1 MKGRGMATDNSAPRG
16 IQLPWAGKKV
26 HQEQVEEALSTLWH
40 LAADNMRI
48 SQNMNVR
55 TSVLN
60 FVICTRDLESA
71 HKVNALLRDLSS
83 IHIARVTLLIL
94 DTASDAPSDI
104 STWVTLRSFPIVSDM
119 MRHHFEQVTVMV
131 RGAAVKYAAT
141 VVQSLSRADLPVY
154 LWWVDDLSQQEEIFQ
169 RFIAISSRA
178 IVNSSHFSRPAESLQ
193 NLEQCIHDAANCAMS
208 DLTWSRITALRELI
222 AQFFDVPE
230 YRPYL
235 MGVNHI
241 TIEYTTTPTPAP
253 AKNGASPAPAS
264 SYVGHP
270 ADQPTALATLSAL
283 FLAAWLKNRLG
294 WQLSS
299 RAEDNQRDHVAGHY
313 GWYMTQRDI
322 AKVISQ
328 PLVAQMEQVEQQTSD
343 NSSNP
348 LAGIQFIVRPRPMAD
363 SEPGTICLIRL
374 HSTAQGQE
382 AAFTIARGE
391 DDDHVYTSAELPG
404 SVHPQRTVSVA
415 DTHRESE
422 LLHHELEIMG
432 RDHLYEETIQEV
444 LSLLG

>member
-1 MKGRGMATDNSAPRG
+1 MATDNYPTQG

-26 HQEQVEEALSTLWH
+26 HQVQVEEALSTLWR

-60 FVICTRDLESA
+60 FVICTHDLESA
-71 HKVNALLRDLSS
+71 RKVNALLRDLSS

-94 DTASDAPSDI
+94 DTTSDAPADI

-131 RGAAVKYAAT
+131 GGAAVKYAAT

-154 LWWVDDLSQQEEIFQ
+154 LWCVDDLPQQEEIFQ

-178 IVNSSHFSRPAESLQ
+178 IVDSSHFSRPAESLRD
-193 NLEQCIHDAANCAMS
+193 LEQCIHGAVDCAMS

-241 TIEYTTTPTPAP
+241 TIEYTTATTPAS
-253 AKNGASPAPAS
+253 AKNGASHAPAS
-264 SYVGHP
+264 SHAGHP
-270 ADQPTALATLSAL
+270 ADQLTAPTTLATLNAL
-283 FLAAWLKNRLG
+283 FLTAWLKNRLG

-299 RAEDNQRDHVAGHY
+299 RAEDNQRDHASGHY

-328 PLVAQMEQVEQQTSD
+328 PLVAKVEQVEEQQTSA
-343 NSSNP
+343 SSNNP

-363 SEPGTICLIRL
+363 SEPGTICLVRL
-374 HSTAQGQE
+374 RSTAQGQE
-382 AAFTIARGE
+382 ATFTIARGE
-391 DDDHVYTSAELPG
+391 DDDHVYTSAELPDC
-404 SVHPQRTVSVA
+404 VYPQRTVSVA
-415 DTHRESE
+415 DTHKESE

-432 RDHLYEETIQEV
+432 RDHLYEETIHEV